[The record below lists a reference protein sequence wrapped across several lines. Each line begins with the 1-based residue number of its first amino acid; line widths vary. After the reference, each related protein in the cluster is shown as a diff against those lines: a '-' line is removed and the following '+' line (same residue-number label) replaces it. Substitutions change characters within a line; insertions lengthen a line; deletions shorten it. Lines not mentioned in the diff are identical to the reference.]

1 MMVAMDSKSKNIDLI
16 VLGAGAGGL
25 TAAAVAATEGLKV
38 LVLEKA
44 AQVSGTTAISGGMIW
59 APNNHLANSPDS
71 LEKAETYL
79 DAAVPTD
86 AGRSQRHTFLE
97 LSVVI

>member
-16 VLGAGAGGL
+16 VLGAGGL

-44 AQVSGTTAISGGMIW
+44 AQVGGTTAISGGMIW
-59 APNNHLANSPDS
+59 APNNHLANAPDS
-71 LEKAETYL
+71 LEKAATYL
-79 DAAVPTD
+79 DAPFS
-86 AGRSQRHTFLE
+86 AGWR
-97 LSVVI
+97 

>member
-1 MMVAMDSKSKNIDLI
+1 MMVTMDSPSTNIDLI
-16 VLGAGAGGL
+16 VLGAGAGGM
-25 TAAAVAATEGLKV
+25 AAVAAAEGLKV

-44 AQVSGTTAISGGMIW
+44 AQVGGTTAISGGMIW